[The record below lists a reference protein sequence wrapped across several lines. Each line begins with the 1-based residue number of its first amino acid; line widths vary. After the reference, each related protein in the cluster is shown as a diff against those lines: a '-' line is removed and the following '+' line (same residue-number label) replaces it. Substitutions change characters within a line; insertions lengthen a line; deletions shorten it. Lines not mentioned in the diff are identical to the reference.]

1 MDAGQDTIAARVCLV
16 MGEIRRAA
24 ERAGR
29 APETVRLVAASK
41 TVPVERLR
49 EAVDAGIRHL
59 GENRLQEALPKIDHL
74 DREGVIWHF
83 IGTLQRRKVKSVVG
97 LFETIHSVDSL
108 ALAEEIDRQA
118 KAAGLRQRVLLEV
131 NLGGELSK
139 GGFAPPGLGDI
150 LPALNALE
158 HLDVRGLMA
167 IPPPTATAEDA
178 RPYFRQLRELAQALT
193 GRGCR
198 NINMQELSMGM
209 SHDYPVAVEEGAT
222 YVRVGTALF
231 GARGE

>member
-1 MDAGQDTIAARVCLV
+1 MDVGQDTIAARVHLV
-16 MGEIRRAA
+16 LDEIRQAA
-24 ERAGR
+24 LRAGR
-29 APETVRLVAASK
+29 LPETVRLVAASK

-49 EAVDAGIRHL
+49 DAVDAGIRHL
-59 GENRLQEALPKIDHL
+59 GENRLQEALPKIEML
-74 DREGVIWHF
+74 DREGVTWHF

-97 LFETIHSVDSL
+97 RFEMIHSVDSL
-108 ALAEEIDRQA
+108 ELAEEIDRQA
-118 KAAGLRQRVLLEV
+118 KVVGIRQRVLLEV

-139 GGFAPPGLGDI
+139 GGFAPSALEGV

-158 HLDVRGLMA
+158 CVDVRGLMA
-167 IPPPTATAEDA
+167 IPPPTATAEAA

-193 GRGCR
+193 GQGCR